1 MIDFQLKQDIIKP
14 VVDMRNIAEQTKPIN
29 LEGKNIIDELKIQYE
44 VAVEFTKGPKVPR
57 GDDDWYKHCGIVM
70 KKLAKTGEPLE
81 ELLEFLVHHILELL
95 TFKNKVDI
103 MNYLY
108 SLDKL
113 REKSFE
119 WFAKKYFEYHII
131 TEKKIKAIILYDF
144 NIRKTMILN
153 KDNLWE
159 LAEPE
164 DENEIDNSKEG
175 KKIINFNMDDYLNKS
190 IPNGIIGFIG
200 YKKNSKN
207 FIFKTKDV
215 FLPRDT
221 GASCIEA
228 GKSKTLAILN
238 KIVGSEEYTK
248 ENTKIIKD
256 EDGNVIQEAVGENE
270 LCVLQEFILRKY
282 NKIKKHGK
290 FWFLPPDMAIHYKIY
305 TPTLK

>member
-1 MIDFQLKQDIIKP
+1 
-14 VVDMRNIAEQTKPIN
+14 MRNIVEHDESVN
-29 LEGKNIIDELKIQYE
+29 LEGKKIIDELKIHYD
-44 VAVEFTKGPKVPR
+44 VAVEFTKGPKVTR

-95 TFKNKVDI
+95 TFKDKVDT

-113 REKSFE
+113 KENSFE

-131 TEKKIKAIILYDF
+131 TEKKTRAIILYDF

-153 KDNLWE
+153 KDNIWE

-164 DENEIDNSKEG
+164 DELEIDDSKEG
-175 KKIINFNMDDYLNKS
+175 KKFLNFDADVYLNKVL
-190 IPNGIIGFIG
+190 PNGIIGFIG

-228 GKSKTLAILN
+228 GKSKTLATLN
-238 KIVGSEEYTK
+238 KIVGEELYTK
-248 ENTKIIKD
+248 ETTKIIKD
-256 EDGNVIQEAVGENE
+256 EDGNVLQEAIGENE

-282 NKIKKHGK
+282 NKNKKDDK
-290 FWFLPPDMAIHYKIY
+290 LWFLTPDMAIHYKIY